1 MAVLCV
7 ARNLSLTNAQSAVVD
22 GRPPVRSVVS
32 RWKSSGEPSYRT
44 VQVATRSY
52 MQRLLRW
59 ARFWFLRRNR
69 LFRESD
75 EVYLIRDAIRS
86 RLGMRNTRGRA
97 LHGNLE
103 WGFRNQLAIALS
115 GEKCERCQ
123 RVCEMFIEPAGVCTI
138 CWSILV
144 LYTTVR
150 QFRKLFERANSEHN
164 FKV

>member
-52 MQRLLRW
+52 MQRLPRW
-59 ARFWFLRRNR
+59 ARFWFLLRNR

-75 EVYLIRDAIRS
+75 EVCLIHDAIRS

-103 WGFRNQLAIALS
+103 WGFRNQLAHCPLGREMRALS
-115 GEKCERCQ
+115 A
-123 RVCEMFIEPAGVCTI
+123 RVRNVYRT
-138 CWSILV
+138 CWSMHDLLV
-144 LYTTVR
+144 DSSTLY
-150 QFRKLFERANSEHN
+150 NS
-164 FKV
+164 